1 MTPEQSGAA
10 IWASF
15 DGESGHRVHH
25 PQILR
30 IGYNTPRAKK
40 PVQSSI
46 AMLGQ
51 LLLHYRVVEKIGEGG
66 QGTVYKVIDTTL
78 DRPAVIKVLPPDLTD
93 SASNLVRFEREAKLA
108 SSLDH
113 PNICTIFGLHK
124 VGDIHFIAMQY
135 VEGRNVRQLVDGK
148 PLDLRQALSI
158 AVQVTDA
165 LAAAHARGIV
175 HRDIKARNVMVTRS
189 GTVKVLDFG
198 LAKLI
203 ETPHSVSSDPQ
214 LTEVGVPYGTSTY
227 AAPEQAQGLRADHRA
242 DIFSTGVLLYE
253 MLAGTWPFRGK
264 TALDV
269 RYAVVYHKPKP
280 IIEARGEDSPA
291 LRRIQDILDKA
302 LAKLPEDRYQR
313 IEDMRSD
320 LQGVL
325 REIDVDSSVG
335 ITLTD
340 APMRTPATP
349 TRPGS
354 FWTTPRKIAAATLLV
369 LALSLIA
376 FKAYRPP
383 ADAGSTTINSLA
395 VLPFA
400 NNDQNSEYLSDGIT
414 ESLIES
420 LSRVPNLKVKSSS
433 TVFHYKGREA
443 DPKKIG
449 RELGVHALLSGSV
462 TQVGDNLEV
471 SVELIDVRD
480 DSHIW
485 GERYA
490 RKVSEVVALPQQ
502 ISRDVSQRLRSRAD
516 GMDHSQLTRNYSP
529 DSEAYR
535 LYLQGRYNWN
545 KRTVEGLKNGIHF
558 FGQAILRDQDYGLA
572 YAGLAD
578 CYLLLNVYNVTSA
591 DDSFPKAEAASKK
604 ALSIN
609 GSLAE
614 AHTALGFVTYRY
626 RLQWD
631 EAEQHFKKAIALNP
645 NYATSHQW
653 YASYLAAAGRV
664 NEAVVEAK
672 TAHEL
677 EPFSLTIYSDYVRSL
692 YYAGRLEEARKE
704 SLKLR
709 EMDQN
714 FMRAH
719 YELGL
724 ILEEEGKLE
733 EAIAQFKTTLRYSPD
748 SAFALTAL
756 GHAQA
761 LAGKRSDAEKAIN
774 RLQQLSKQQYVSPFH
789 IAVIY
794 AGLDDRK
801 LALDWLEKSR
811 QERFNLLPFIKVD
824 PVWKNL
830 RSEARF
836 VELAKGL
843 GLK

>member
-1 MTPEQSGAA
+1 M
-10 IWASF
+10 I
-15 DGESGHRVHH
+15 
-25 PQILR
+25 
-30 IGYNTPRAKK
+30 
-40 PVQSSI
+40 
-46 AMLGQ
+46 GQ

-66 QGTVYKVIDTTL
+66 QGTVYKVVDTTL

-124 VGDIHFIAMQY
+124 VGDVQFIAMQY
-135 VEGRNVRQLVDGK
+135 VEGRNVREIVGGH
-148 PLDLRQALSI
+148 PLDLRRALSI
-158 AVQVTDA
+158 AIQVTDA
-165 LAAAHARGIV
+165 LAAAHSRGIV

-203 ETPHSVSSDPQ
+203 ESPHTGSSSDPQ

-269 RYAVVYHKPKP
+269 RYAVVYHQPKP

-291 LRRIQDILDKA
+291 LRRIQEILDKA
-302 LAKLPEDRYQR
+302 LAKAPDDRYDR

-320 LQGVL
+320 LHEVQ
-325 REIDVDSSVG
+325 REVDVDSSIG
-335 ITLTD
+335 NTLTD
-340 APMRTPATP
+340 APQTAARALPATS
-349 TRPGS
+349 GI
-354 FWTTPRKIAAATLLV
+354 FWTRPRKIAAAGAALV
-369 LALSLIA
+369 LILALSFIA
-376 FKAYRPP
+376 FRADRP
-383 ADAGSTTINSLA
+383 AESASTINSLA
-395 VLPFA
+395 VLPFT
-400 NNDQNSEYLSDGIT
+400 NNDPNNEYLSDGIT

-420 LSRVPNLKVKSSS
+420 LSRMPDLKVKSSS
-433 TVFHYKGREA
+433 TVFHYKGRET
-443 DPKKIG
+443 DPKKLG

-462 TQVGDNLEV
+462 SQVGDNLSV

-485 GERYA
+485 GERYS

-516 GMDHSQLTRNYSP
+516 NLDHAQLTRNYSP

-545 KRTVEGLKNGIHF
+545 KRTVAGLQSGIEY
-558 FGQAILRDQDYGLA
+558 FGKAIMRDQDYGLA

-591 DDSFPKAEAASKK
+591 DESYPKAEAASRK

-609 GSLAE
+609 ESLAE
-614 AHTALGFVTYRY
+614 AHTSLAFVTYRY
-626 RLQWD
+626 RLKWP
-631 EAEQHFKKAIALNP
+631 EAEEHFNKAIALNP
-645 NYATSHQW
+645 NYATAHQW
-653 YASYLAAAGRV
+653 YASYLAATGRL

-672 TAHEL
+672 AAHDL
-677 EPFSLTIYSDYVRSL
+677 EPFSLTIYSDYIRGL
-692 YYAGRLEEARKE
+692 YYAGRLDEARKE
-704 SLKLR
+704 SLKLL
-709 EMDQN
+709 EIDPG
-714 FMRAH
+714 FARAH
-719 YELGL
+719 YEHGL
-724 ILEEEGKLE
+724 ILEEEGKFE
-733 EAIAQFKTTLRYSPD
+733 EAIAQFKQGLKSSPD
-748 SAFALTAL
+748 NVTALTAL

-761 LAGKRSDAEKAIN
+761 LAGKKADAEKVIA
-774 RLQQLSKQQYVSPFH
+774 RLQELSKIQYVSPFQ
-789 IAVIY
+789 IAVVY

-801 LALDWLEKSR
+801 RALDWLEKSR
-811 QERFNLLPFIKVD
+811 DERFNWLPFIKVD
-824 PVWKNL
+824 PVLKNL
-830 RSEARF
+830 RSEPRF
-836 VELAKGL
+836 IELAKVL

>member
-1 MTPEQSGAA
+1 M
-10 IWASF
+10 I
-15 DGESGHRVHH
+15 
-25 PQILR
+25 
-30 IGYNTPRAKK
+30 
-40 PVQSSI
+40 
-46 AMLGQ
+46 GQ

-124 VGDIHFIAMQY
+124 VGDVQFIAMQY
-135 VEGRNVRQLVDGK
+135 VEGRNVRDIVGGQ
-148 PLDLRQALSI
+148 PLDLRRALSI
-158 AVQVTDA
+158 AIQVTDA
-165 LAAAHARGIV
+165 LAAAHGRGIA

-203 ETPHSVSSDPQ
+203 ETPHTIAIDPQ

-227 AAPEQAQGLRADHRA
+227 AAPEQAQGLKADHRA

-280 IIEARGEDSPA
+280 IAEARGEDSLL
-291 LRRIQDILDKA
+291 LRRIQEILDKA
-302 LAKLPEDRYQR
+302 LAKAPDDRYQR

-320 LQGVL
+320 MQEVM
-325 REIDVDSSVG
+325 REVDVDVSFGS
-335 ITLTD
+335 TLTD
-340 APMRTPATP
+340 APLAAAPVAAPGT
-349 TRPGS
+349 GS
-354 FWTTPRKIAAATLLV
+354 FWTTPRKIVASIVAAVV
-369 LALSLIA
+369 LILA
-376 FKAYRPP
+376 FSFVAFRSDRSVESNS
-383 ADAGSTTINSLA
+383 AINSLA
-395 VLPFA
+395 VLPFV
-400 NNDQNSEYLSDGIT
+400 NSDPRNEYLSDGIT
-414 ESLIES
+414 ESLIEN
-420 LSRVPNLKVKSSS
+420 LSRVPNLKVKSRS
-433 TVFHYKGREA
+433 TVFHYKGRET

-462 TQVGDNLEV
+462 SQSGDDLSV

-485 GERYA
+485 GERYG

-516 GMDHSQLTRNYSP
+516 GMDHSQFTRNYSP

-545 KRTVEGLKNGIHF
+545 KRTVAGLQKGIEF
-558 FGQAILRDQDYGLA
+558 FGQAIMRDQDYGLA

-591 DDSFPKAEAASKK
+591 DDSYPKAEAASRK

-609 GSLAE
+609 ESLAE
-614 AHTALGFVTYRY
+614 AHTSLAFVTYRY
-626 RLQWD
+626 HLNWA

-645 NYATSHQW
+645 NYATAHQW
-653 YASYLAAAGRV
+653 YGSYLAALGRT
-664 NEAVVEAK
+664 NESVVEAK

-677 EPFSLTIYSDYVRSL
+677 EPFSLTIYSDYIRNL
-692 YYAGRLEEARKE
+692 YYAGRLDEARRE
-704 SLKLR
+704 SLKLM
-709 EMDQN
+709 EMDPN

-719 YELGL
+719 LELGL
-724 ILEEEGKLE
+724 VLEEEGKLQ
-733 EAIAQFKTTLRYSPD
+733 EAIAEFKLGLRSQPD
-748 SAFALTAL
+748 NVAGLTAL
-756 GHAQA
+756 GHAQG
-761 LAGKRSDAEKAIN
+761 LAGKRTDAEKIIS
-774 RLQQLSKQQYVSPFH
+774 RLQELSKQQYVSPYQT
-789 IAVIY
+789 AVVY
-794 AGLDDRK
+794 AGLDERK
-801 LALDWLEKSR
+801 LALDWLEKSQ
-811 QERFNLLPFIKVD
+811 QERFNWLPFVQID
-824 PVWKNL
+824 PVFKNL

-836 VELAKGL
+836 QELSKSL
-843 GLK
+843 GLSK